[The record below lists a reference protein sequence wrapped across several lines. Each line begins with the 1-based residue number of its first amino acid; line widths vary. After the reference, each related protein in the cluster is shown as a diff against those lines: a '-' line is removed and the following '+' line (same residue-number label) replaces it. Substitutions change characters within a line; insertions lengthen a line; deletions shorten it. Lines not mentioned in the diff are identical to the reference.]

1 MSSDA
6 VEKVE
11 YDQDVLIIWKDQV
24 YRIPEQEWK
33 DKTPEP
39 ISDHVRV
46 EELVKFGAAVASIP
60 TYEKD
65 DSEDKRT
72 PSTVG
77 ATCFLLNIDVIK
89 GGY

>member
-1 MSSDA
+1 MSDDA
-6 VEKVE
+6 VEKVV

-24 YRIPEQEWK
+24 YRIPENEWK
-33 DKTPEP
+33 GKKPEP

-60 TYEKD
+60 TYESN
-65 DSEDKRT
+65 DSADKVAPT
-72 PSTVG
+72 NYG
-77 ATCFLLNIDVIK
+77 MTCFLLNIDVIK